1 MAGGE
6 GGGGWEE
13 AGRVGGEGDICN
25 GVNNKNKVNKKNYQ
39 RNRRERDIHI
49 QGSLLHLKKKK
60 SKTD

>member
-25 GVNNKNKVNKKNYQ
+25 GVNNQNKVNKKTT
-39 RNRRERDIHI
+39 RETEEKETYTYKEACYI
-49 QGSLLHLKKKK
+49 
-60 SKTD
+60 